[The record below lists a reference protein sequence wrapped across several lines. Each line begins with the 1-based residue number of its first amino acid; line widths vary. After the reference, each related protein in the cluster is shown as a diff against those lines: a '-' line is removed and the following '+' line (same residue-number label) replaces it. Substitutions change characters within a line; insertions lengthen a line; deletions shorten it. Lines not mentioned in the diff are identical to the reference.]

1 MKPAQLTALRAL
13 TAILCAAGG
22 IVILLC
28 CGIGVKFWSLVGV
41 ILAVMGVAGA
51 YFIAGRDYIAGATPA
66 ALAGVVAVFVFLP
79 PGGMTLLGVIMLFA
93 AAGLA
98 YALYEVD

>member
-1 MKPAQLTALRAL
+1 VKPGQVLALRVV

-22 IVILLC
+22 ILILLC
-28 CGIGVKFWSLVGV
+28 CGIGLKFWSLVGV
-41 ILAVMGVAGA
+41 ILVVMALAGA

-66 ALAGVVAVFVFLP
+66 AVAGVVAVFVLMP
-79 PGGMTLLGVIMLFA
+79 ISSLEMLGIVLLFCA
-93 AAGLA
+93 TALA